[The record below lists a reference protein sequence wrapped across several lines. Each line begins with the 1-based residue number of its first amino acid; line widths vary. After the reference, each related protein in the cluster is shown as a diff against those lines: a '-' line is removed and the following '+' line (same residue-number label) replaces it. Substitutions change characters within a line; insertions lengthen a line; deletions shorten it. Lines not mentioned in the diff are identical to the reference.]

1 MKRLFGA
8 GLLAALALFMLLG
21 YLGSDV
27 AKGTAVAYVTLAL
40 MVGLPALF
48 SGLLVR
54 GHVRDRVGRDDRR
67 EELRQRTV
75 ESEILKLA
83 IANKG
88 RLTAVEVAAQ
98 LALTP
103 EGALAA
109 LDRLAL
115 RGQAEYEVTDDG
127 VIVYSFHDIRFLGG
141 KDSAR
146 GVLDD

>member
-27 AKGTAVAYVTLAL
+27 VKGTPVAYVTLAF

-48 SGLLVR
+48 SGLLVL
-54 GHVRDRVGRDDRR
+54 GHVRDRVERDARR
-67 EELRQRTV
+67 EELRQQTV

-141 KDSAR
+141 KDGAH
-146 GVLDD
+146 GLLDD